1 MYLNMRVC
9 MYVFI
14 MYIGVL
20 SSYMCESIRSLRTEI
35 TNKYERHVVLGIEPG
50 SMGETASE
58 CS

>member
-1 MYLNMRVC
+1 MHVC

-20 SSYMCESIRSLRTEI
+20 SSYMCESIKSLRTEI

>member
-1 MYLNMRVC
+1 MYLYMHVC

-35 TNKYERHVVLGIEPG
+35 TNKYKLHVVLGIELG
-50 SMGETASE
+50 SMGEAASE